1 MTATATPRRRTTTRR
16 RSYAKTRT
24 AHIRMDDELFLKLEL
39 RADRERRSLS
49 EISRKA
55 FEAYLLASA

>member
-1 MTATATPRRRTTTRR
+1 MPTTKAPRRASNRR

-24 AHIRMDDELFLKLEL
+24 AHIRMDDELFLQLEL

-55 FEAYLLASA
+55 FEAYLLAPV